1 MVLITVELTTCTS
14 YKPLQICMKVKYP
27 LILKSITMIDPVT
40 VWFEVMKCNNNK
52 MMMINH
58 DR

>member
-1 MVLITVELTTCTS
+1 
-14 YKPLQICMKVKYP
+14 MKVKYP

-40 VWFEVMKCNNNK
+40 VWFEVKKCNNNK
-52 MMMINH
+52 MMMINY